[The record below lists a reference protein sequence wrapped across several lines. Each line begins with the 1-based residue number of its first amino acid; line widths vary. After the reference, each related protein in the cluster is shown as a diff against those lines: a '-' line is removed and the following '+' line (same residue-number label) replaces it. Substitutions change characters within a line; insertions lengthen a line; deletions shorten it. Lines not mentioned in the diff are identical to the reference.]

1 MGICGRRWLGGS
13 CKGRSIFW
21 AAVRRLDVV
30 VGRPRRRDAPVLTGA
45 TGALNCGPLCQKARE
60 TRCWWSDGVVPV
72 LGNVTRYPLALVAI
86 QQLGGI
92 ETQGRGIFGACFCI
106 LFLFLFLFC
115 RIWCL
120 ECSGHNCKR
129 RLMLLIT

>member
-45 TGALNCGPLCQKARE
+45 IGALKLWALVSKGERNTMLVVGW
-60 TRCWWSDGVVPV
+60 RCPV